1 MKVRFPHGEAKVF
14 HTRSESIT
22 DWTPLALGPEPSA
35 YLTGHIMPE
44 STSEK
49 NRPAGNFHDRLS
61 PRRPH
66 FRKVCGGAP
75 FGVWTGRNSR
85 PGARVGKALILGGLF
100 VRNANSA
107 VKNVFPSAL
116 TVRDPL

>member
-44 STSEK
+44 NTSEK
-49 NRPAGNFHDRLS
+49 NRPAGNFMTDYHPVDPTS
-61 PRRPH
+61 EKFAEGPPS
-66 FRKVCGGAP
+66 G
-75 FGVWTGRNSR
+75 FGPAGIPDLV
-85 PGARVGKALILGGLF
+85 LE
-100 VRNANSA
+100 
-107 VKNVFPSAL
+107 
-116 TVRDPL
+116 